1 MQYLMIWNIIGSGYK
16 TNDYVL
22 MSNKNYRL
30 NRFLRQAQIGQ
41 NIALIAAFTLIS
53 LVLLIIIC
61 IISIRRKKQAN
72 S

>member
-1 MQYLMIWNIIGSGYK
+1 MQYLMIWNIIGTGYK

-22 MSNKNYRL
+22 MSNKSYRL
-30 NRFLRQAQIGQ
+30 NRFLHQAQIGQ